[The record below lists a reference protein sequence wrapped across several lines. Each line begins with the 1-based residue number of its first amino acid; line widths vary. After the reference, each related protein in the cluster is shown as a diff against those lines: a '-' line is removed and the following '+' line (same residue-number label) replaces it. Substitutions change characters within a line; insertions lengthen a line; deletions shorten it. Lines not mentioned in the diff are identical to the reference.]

1 MRRRDFLKAPY
12 RDLTPL
18 SPKEVGVRNP
28 SWTQVE
34 PLSPNRGCRND
45 DATAN
50 GKDPSEINEGEDLVA
65 IALKHVEDKK
75 SRWR

>member
-1 MRRRDFLKAPY
+1 MKISPY

-18 SPKEVGVRNP
+18 SPKEVGFKSP

-34 PLSPNRGCRND
+34 PLSPNTSCRNV

-50 GKDPSEINEGEDLVA
+50 GKNSNEINEGEDLVA